1 MKFAVFTVS
10 VPEYSPE
17 EAVSKIKESGYDGV
31 EWRVIDQ
38 NPDHVGGGFWSANKA
53 TIPFTALETEAPRVR
68 KLTADAG
75 LEMPSI
81 GTYVSCGDLDET
93 DAAMRGAKALGV
105 PKLRVRVP
113 NYNGTDP
120 FTPIWDRAREQ
131 YKGVAELAARH
142 NLQALI
148 ELHHRS
154 ITPSASSARL
164 FLDGLDPK
172 HVGVI
177 HDAGNMVHEG
187 YETHR
192 LSLEMLGPYLS
203 HVHVKNARWFPA
215 RWLKDGTV
223 EWTCEWTPIRK
234 GVIDIRALFGALHA
248 IGYDGW
254 VGLEDF
260 STERPLDERLRENLS
275 YLKAIVREIETGAAT
290 PTEIGTPA

>member
-10 VPEYSPE
+10 IPDYTPE
-17 EAVSKIKESGYDGV
+17 EAVTKIKESGYDGV

-38 NPDHVGGGFWSANKA
+38 DPGHAGGGFWSANKA
-53 TIPFTALETEAPRVR
+53 TIPLTSLETEAPRVR
-68 KLTADAG
+68 KLTEDAD

-81 GTYVSCGDLDET
+81 GTYVSCEDLAET
-93 DAAMRGAKALGV
+93 DAAMRGAKTLGV

-120 FTPIWDRAREQ
+120 FMPIWERAREQ
-131 YKGVAELAARH
+131 YKGVAELAAR
-142 NLQALI
+142 NDIQALI

-164 FLDGLDPK
+164 FLEGLDPA

-203 HVHVKNARWFPA
+203 HVHVKNARWFPVKY
-215 RWLKDGTV
+215 LKDRTV
-223 EWTCEWTPIRK
+223 EWKCDWAPIHK
-234 GVIDIRALFGALHA
+234 GIIDIRALFRALTA
-248 IGYDGW
+248 VGYDGW
-254 VGLEDF
+254 IGLEDF
-260 STERPLDERLRENLS
+260 STERPLDDRLRENLA
-275 YLKAIVREIETGAAT
+275 YLKAIVEEIETGAAA
-290 PTEIGTPA
+290 PGEQGTAG